1 MLIPPK
7 YNLTPEISE
16 LLSSIEASR
25 EVIDSITIPP
35 EVENNIRR
43 KSSLKSSL
51 FSARIEGNELTMDD
65 INSGSHNQKRAE
77 VFNILKALN
86 YIHEKQKRDI
96 TVKEILAIHRFTM
109 DGLIGEENLGKFRQN
124 MEAIFNASGIAI
136 FMPPPPKQV
145 PGLMNRLVKYINST
159 KERFVPIRASVAHYT
174 FEKIHPFLDGSGR
187 VGRLLMQKILFQ
199 GGYGMKGLISLEEY
213 LENHR
218 SEYYRSL
225 EEPEKDLT
233 DYIIFMLTA
242 INETARKAK
251 EMVLEKQK
259 LEVTDYLLPRR
270 AEILNI
276 IREQKMVNFDQV
288 RRRFMA
294 VNERTLRYDLKKLAE
309 AGFIRKRGATNG
321 VYYEIAKVGSIVF
334 KHEI

>member
-7 YNLTPEISE
+7 YNLVPEISQ

-51 FSARIEGNELTMDD
+51 FSARIEGNDLTMDD
-65 INSGSHNQKRAE
+65 INTGSHNQKRAE
-77 VFNILKALN
+77 VYNILKALN
-86 YIHEKQKRDI
+86 YIHEKQKKDV
-96 TVKEILAIHRFTM
+96 TVKEILTIHKLTM
-109 DGLIGEENLGKFRQN
+109 DGLIDEGNLGKFRRN
-124 MEAIFNASGIAI
+124 MEAIFNSAGIAI

-145 PGLMNRLVKYINST
+145 PSFMNHLVKYINSP
-159 KERFVPIRASVAHYT
+159 KESLIPVKAVIAHYS

-187 VGRLLMQKILFQ
+187 VGRLLLQKILYQ
-199 GGYGMKGLISLEEY
+199 GGYGMKGLLSLEEY

-242 INETARKAK
+242 ISETAMKAR
-251 EMVLEKQK
+251 ESVLEKQK
-259 LEVTDYLLPRR
+259 LEATDYLLPRR

-276 IREQKMVNFDQV
+276 VKEQKMVNFDQL

-321 VYYEIAKVGSIVF
+321 VYYEVVKI
-334 KHEI
+334 